1 MDLTARTEHLLTRV
15 LRVTLDPEA
24 AAAHKDLDLVTVEG
38 TTGPIRVDILDE
50 VFVARLSQLNT
61 LGAQLSYMVGVYN
74 RIEDEA
80 NRSYRGD
87 LQDKIHEAV

>member
-1 MDLTARTEHLLTRV
+1 MW
-15 LRVTLDPEA
+15 TLFPQ
-24 AAAHKDLDLVTVEG
+24 
-38 TTGPIRVDILDE
+38 LDE

-61 LGAQLSYMVGVYN
+61 LGAQLTYMVEVYN

-87 LQDKIHEAV
+87 LQEKIHEAAVGKLVSCNLTISQRGCIDDCFPGRMSV